1 MLQFRQDYQ
10 PRRLQIRV
18 ANDGPA
24 AVTVTGVR
32 LRSAG
37 FTRDA
42 AWTQGPAVVA
52 PGVQVD
58 LPTLLPPSECQGSTD
73 LVPVVVVQYQ
83 DAAGTGQS
91 MTLDVHDP
99 IGSLKRVHEEDC
111 LKQSVLAITA
121 MSLSEPLRTTRIG
134 GALVAL
140 LDLRLTPAGASGTVS
155 VQSVSG
161 TTLLAPQQGPTWQV
175 GLDISARTGAHTLT
189 LAARPNRCD
198 PHAVAEDKIGTVL
211 PVTVR
216 IGDRVGVITIAAS
229 KALRG
234 QIYEYVDAA
243 CR

>member
-18 ANDGPA
+18 ANDGAA
-24 AVTVTGVR
+24 AVTVSGVR
-32 LRSAG
+32 LRSVG

-42 AWTQGPAVVA
+42 VWTEGPTVVA

-58 LPTLLPPSECQGSTD
+58 LPTLLPPSECQGSAD

-83 DAAGTGQS
+83 DGAGIGQIA
-91 MTLDVHDP
+91 TLDVQDP
-99 IGSLKRVHEEDC
+99 FGSLKRVHEEDC
-111 LKQSVLAITA
+111 LKQSALAITS
-121 MSLSEPLRTTRIG
+121 MSLAEPLRTTRIG

-140 LDLRLTPAGASGTVS
+140 LDLRLAPTGAPGTVK

-161 TTLLAPQQGPTWQV
+161 TTLLAPLQGPTWQV
-175 GLDISARTGAHTLT
+175 GLDVSSRTGAPTVTLR
-189 LAARPNRCD
+189 ARPNRCD
-198 PHAVAEDKIGTVL
+198 PHAVAEDKIGTML

-216 IGDRVGVITIAAS
+216 IGDRVGVITVAAS
-229 KALRG
+229 TALRG
-234 QIYEYVDAA
+234 QIYDFVNAA